1 MILLIGLGILVMGFV
16 LIVQG
21 VQSKQGSLRSL
32 GGVAV
37 VVGALVALLSSA
49 FIVVPAGNTGVVFNV
64 FGGVQDR
71 ERGEGF
77 HIVLPFI
84 QEVILFNTREQ
95 ALDFTEERGD
105 EIQALSEEGLA
116 IDIDATIR
124 YRIQGQNA
132 SSIYQE
138 LGLDGSIVGFEN
150 RTDSYQAT
158 LVRPQVRSV
167 IRNAVANYKAA
178 ELISSQRTAMQQ
190 EIFVALQEAMQ
201 RGNVELIE
209 VLLRDIRIPESVRQ
223 VIEEKQ
229 TAEQRVEVEENLKR
243 QAEIAAQRR
252 VTEAEGER
260 DAAIARAEG
269 EAQAL
274 SLRGQAIRDFPE
286 IIQLEVAQKLAPSLQ
301 TIMLPSE
308 GNFLLDVRGLTNMQ
322 PSTSQP
328 ALPSGQ

>member
-1 MILLIGLGILVMGFV
+1 MILLIGLAILVVGFV

-49 FIVVPAGNTGVVFNV
+49 FVIVPAGNTGVVFNV

-77 HIVLPFI
+77 HIILPFL
-84 QEVILFNTREQ
+84 QEVTVFNTREQ
-95 ALDFTEERGD
+95 ALDFTQERGD

-124 YRIQGQNA
+124 FRINGSNA
-132 SSIYQE
+132 SSIYQD

-150 RTDSYQAT
+150 RADSYQAT
-158 LVRPQVRSV
+158 LIRPQVRSV

-178 ELISSQRTAMQQ
+178 ELISTQRTAMQR
-190 EIFVALQEAMQ
+190 EIFVNLQESLS
-201 RGNVELIE
+201 RGNVDLIE

-252 VTEAEGER
+252 VTEAQGER
-260 DAAIARAEG
+260 DAEIARAEG

-274 SLRGQAIRDFPE
+274 TLRGQAIRENPE
-286 IIQLEVAQKLAPSLQ
+286 IIQLEIAQKLAPSVQ
-301 TIMLPSE
+301 TILLPSE
-308 GNFLLDVRGLTNMQ
+308 GNFLLDVRGLMNGT
-322 PSTSQP
+322 QP
-328 ALPSGQ
+328 ALPPGQ